1 MKKVAKAV
9 LLTTIFTFVASGL
22 YAQNQKPENGAW
34 GLTASIQ
41 GSQTNLQVPIWVTD
55 DIVIAPV
62 FGLNHQD
69 NTFTRIN
76 LGVTPRFY
84 QDMGSNFASYIGARV
99 LLQRTSP
106 DVGPDDNDFL
116 LGATGGGEYFLSQH
130 FSLGVEGQLNFL
142 FNDNGNNGISTGA
155 AIQGTY
161 YF

>member
-1 MKKVAKAV
+1 MKTIAKA
-9 LLTTIFTFVASGL
+9 LLLVTIITFAATDAL
-22 YAQNQKPENGAW
+22 AQDQKPGNGAW

-41 GSQTNLQVPIWVTD
+41 GSQTNLQAPIWVSD

-62 FGLNHQD
+62 FGLNHRD
-69 NTFTRIN
+69 NSFTTIN
-76 LGVTPRFY
+76 LGITPRFY
-84 QDMGSNFASYIGARV
+84 QDVGDNFGSYIGARA

-116 LGATGGGEYFLSQH
+116 LGATGGGEYFPSNH
-130 FSLGVEGQLNFL
+130 FSFGVEAQLNFL